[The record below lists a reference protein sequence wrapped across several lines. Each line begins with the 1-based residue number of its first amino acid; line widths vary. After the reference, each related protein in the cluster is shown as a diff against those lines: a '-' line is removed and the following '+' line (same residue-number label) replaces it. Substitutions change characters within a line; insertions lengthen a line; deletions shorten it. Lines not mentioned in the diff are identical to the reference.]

1 MKKIGPILLI
11 NTIHSS
17 TLSLNFGRQMG
28 DQTSLWRM
36 DELDVKKLI
45 NSNKSDGCRALSF
58 GLRTENEAENKTSYV
73 LSSRRLKMY

>member
-1 MKKIGPILLI
+1 
-11 NTIHSS
+11 
-17 TLSLNFGRQMG
+17 MG

-58 GLRTENEAENKTSYV
+58 GLQKKKKTNVYRKYYV
-73 LSSRRLKMY
+73 LGA